1 MKVSKNMIEYNINIA
16 NSLLKEL
23 GVNTYELEFNSRNGY
38 KAIDKKMKHG
48 SDTLETGL
56 TTRETYQIIN
66 ALVNVLADIKKEV
79 DKSA

>member
-1 MKVSKNMIEYNINIA
+1 MKVTKDMIEYKINIA
-16 NSLLKEL
+16 NLLLKEL

-38 KAIDKKMKHG
+38 KAIDKKKEHG

-56 TTRETYQIIN
+56 TSREVYQIIK
-66 ALVNVLADIKKEV
+66 ALVNILADIKKEV